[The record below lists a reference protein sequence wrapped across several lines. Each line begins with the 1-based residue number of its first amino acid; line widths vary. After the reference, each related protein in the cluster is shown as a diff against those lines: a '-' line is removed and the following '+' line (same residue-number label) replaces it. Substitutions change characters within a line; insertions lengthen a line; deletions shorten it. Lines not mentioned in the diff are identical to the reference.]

1 MVFAIEQHESATGVH
16 MSVPSWTPLPLPPSH
31 PSRWSQ
37 STDFGFPASHRK
49 LPLATYFTYGDV
61 HVSVLF
67 SHVVPHSPSP
77 TVSKMCFLCCP
88 ARGITSTLFLDSI
101 YMHYYTLCAMTA
113 SNACILGL
121 NGSMERPCSRL
132 CSCLLLP
139 VLPFALCASQVYVL
153 LRNYSKVNYRL
164 YKPHV

>member
-1 MVFAIEQHESATGVH
+1 MYTCPFPLE
-16 MSVPSWTPLPLPPSH
+16 PSPPSPH
-31 PSRWSQ
+31 PTPPGDHRALTLGSLHH
-37 STDFGFPASHRK
+37 TGNSHW
-49 LPLATYFTYGDV
+49 LPTLHMVIV

-67 SHVVPHSPSP
+67 SHVIPHSPSP

-121 NGSMERPCSRL
+121 NGSMELPCSRL
-132 CSCLLLP
+132 CSCLLLR

-153 LRNYSKVNYRL
+153 LGNYSKVNYRL